1 MTDIFHQIAG
11 NEVPDRAVGG
21 FLSASGGTKLRYGH
35 FETDVRP
42 HKGTIILLNGRNEC
56 IEKYFETVRDL
67 TRRGFAVA
75 TMDWRGQGGSD
86 RARRM
91 LGRGHIHSF
100 NDYVVDLE
108 QFFQEVVLPDCRG
121 PFYILA
127 HSTGALI
134 ALLASPSLTNRVRR
148 MVLLAPFL
156 TYAGSTL
163 SPQSI
168 RRVAKLL
175 TWLYLGRM
183 YGLGRPRRTAL
194 PFERN
199 ILTSDPVRYERNV
212 RLYETFPQL
221 ATGGPTVAWIRAA
234 FEAVRTV
241 SDPAFM
247 AAVKVPIL
255 FVAAGFDQVVSTRAI
270 DTYAKGMR
278 AGSLLTIDGAQHE
291 ILQEADR
298 FREQFFAAFD
308 AFVPGSGEYV

>member
-1 MTDIFHQIAG
+1 MTEIFHEIAG
-11 NEVPDRAVGG
+11 NEVPDRASGG
-21 FLSASGGTKLRYGH
+21 FLTAAAGIKLRYGR

-42 HKGTIILLNGRNEC
+42 HKGTVILLNGRNEC
-56 IEKYFETVRDL
+56 IEKYFETVGDL
-67 TRRGFAVA
+67 TRRGFDVA

-86 RARRM
+86 RLRRM
-91 LGRGHIHSF
+91 VSRGHVRSF
-100 NDYVVDLE
+100 DDYVQDLE
-108 QFFQEVVLPDCRG
+108 QFFQEIVLPDCKA

-134 ALLASPSLTNRVRR
+134 ALLASPALTNRVRR

-168 RRVAKLL
+168 RRIAKLL

-183 YGLGRPRRTAL
+183 YGLGRPRRSAM

-199 ILTSDPVRYERNV
+199 ILTSDPARYERNV

-221 ATGGPTVAWIRAA
+221 AAGDPTVAWIRAA
-234 FEAVRTV
+234 FEAVRTIN
-241 SDPAFM
+241 DPAFM

-270 DTYAKGMR
+270 DAYARRMR